1 MYPEVEIVRLSA
13 FSKAGFLPDRERTGA
28 RDFLDC
34 TQRLGRGVAP
44 DLGTGHWALETWHL
58 ALGSSVELPG
68 MQTAIVA
75 FGSVAL
81 IIVVVLVHR
90 VRSRKPPRR

>member
-34 TQRLGRGVAP
+34 TQQGRWV
-44 DLGTGHWALETWHL
+44 
-58 ALGSSVELPG
+58 
-68 MQTAIVA
+68 
-75 FGSVAL
+75 
-81 IIVVVLVHR
+81 
-90 VRSRKPPRR
+90 